1 VENEESG
8 MSHKHCKVTSYE
20 KQHDGSIKVTTKS
33 YYEELSHVLEEI
45 EKPYTNLTAL
55 SAKEAVERALERIT
69 SKESPQVIITIKTD
83 NRGREGIKV
92 VEKYIVDKRNVT

>member
-1 VENEESG
+1 MTHQN
-8 MSHKHCKVTSYE
+8 CKVTAYE
-20 KQHDGSIKVTTKS
+20 KQDDGSIKITTKS

-45 EKPYTNLTAL
+45 EKPYSNLTAH

-69 SKESPQVIITIKTD
+69 SNESPQVVITIKSN

-92 VEKYIVDKRNVT
+92 IEKYIVDKRDVTKR